1 MPAMFVVLLWPLQLP
16 CTIAS
21 LKAFSRIKRG
31 IEQEDNNNNK
41 KKGKREWTNVSTC
54 TGAFPKPTQMDM
66 IAGFSLYLSPALWLS
81 AFLSLG
87 LIRLHVEIEA
97 IEEDS

>member
-1 MPAMFVVLLWPLQLP
+1 MFVVLLWPLQLP
-16 CTIAS
+16 RTIAS

-31 IEQEDNNNNK
+31 IEQEDNNNNNK
-41 KKGKREWTNVSTC
+41 KKGKREWTNSSTC
-54 TGAFPKPTQMDM
+54 RGAVPKPTQMDM
-66 IAGFSLYLSPALWLS
+66 IASFSLYLSPPLWLS

-97 IEEDS
+97 IAEDS